1 MSLIC
6 QCFAFSNATMHAR
19 SEGRSMPLVE
29 SEGEY
34 KTVVVKL
41 YFQEYTYS
49 RRQQNAPFP
58 SRYVLLSIPSCS
70 VLFSSCSSR
79 FFSHSIPFRFVLS
92 HSVCRLIQGT
102 LG

>member
-34 KTVVVKL
+34 KTERNGNGAC
-41 YFQEYTYS
+41 FF
-49 RRQQNAPFP
+49 NA
-58 SRYVLLSIPSCS
+58 YCI
-70 VLFSSCSSR
+70 
-79 FFSHSIPFRFVLS
+79 
-92 HSVCRLIQGT
+92 
-102 LG
+102 